1 MEAKP
6 TAYVVLA
13 EGFEE
18 MEAVAPIDLLR
29 RAEVEVTVAV
39 LEGPLEVTGRN
50 GITLRADATFD
61 AEAALASTCLVLPG
75 GPGTGTLR
83 AHEGLLEVIRQ
94 RHGERN
100 LTAAIC
106 AAPSVLDAAG
116 VLKDH
121 HFTAHFTVAEKLSGT
136 LVQLPTVEDAF
147 LDDTYQVPV
156 VDDGPVL
163 TSRGAGTAIEFG
175 LALVGRLRGNDIA
188 REVSDSICAAP
199 SL

>member
-1 MEAKP
+1 MEAIP

-18 MEAVAPIDLLR
+18 LEAVAPIDLLR

-39 LEGPLEVTGRN
+39 LEAPLEVTGRS
-50 GITLRADATFD
+50 GITVRADAIFD
-61 AEAALASTCLVLPG
+61 AEAALASSCLILPG
-75 GPGTGTLR
+75 GPGTATLR
-83 AHEGLLEVIRQ
+83 AHEGLLEVVRQ
-94 RHGERN
+94 RHAGRK

-121 HFTAHFTVAEKLSGT
+121 QFTAHFTVAHQLSGT
-136 LVQLPTVEDAF
+136 LVQFASAEADEPNETDCI
-147 LDDTYQVPV
+147 DV

-163 TSRGAGTAIEFG
+163 TSRGAGTATEFA
-175 LALVGRLRGNDIA
+175 LALIGRLRGNDIA
-188 REVSDSICAAP
+188 RRVAESICAP
-199 SL
+199 VPF